1 MSLPLEASQVVLV
14 VKNPHANV
22 RDIRDQEDLG
32 QEDPLVEGLATH
44 YNILAWN
51 VMTPMDRGAW

>member
-1 MSLPLEASQVVLV
+1 MLV

-44 YNILAWN
+44 SNILAWN